1 MIEVK
6 IEGEDEIIVFYDE
19 DEGYVI
25 CQSKDDKLRCY
36 DGKGQVILEGIEAYF
51 ISEQRMYSNGYLMIN
66 YIDEEG
72 S

>member
-1 MIEVK
+1 MNNK
-6 IEGEDEIIVFYDE
+6 YNTYDHF
-19 DEGYVI
+19 
-25 CQSKDDKLRCY
+25 DKLRCY